1 MGTEKW
7 KSNRQQRRVG
17 PQYYRQFLPH
27 NPKEVL
33 PRPRKNFTFAVM
45 IKLAIVDD
53 NEQLA
58 KALKKELLEFSDIES
73 IDISNGGIKFFKYLQ
88 QMQPEKRPQVIIMD
102 ISMGFPDEGIHAT
115 RLIKDL
121 FPDILVIMFTI
132 SDTDEL
138 IFDAFRA
145 GAVGYLLKNE
155 KPSFIL
161 KTIIDVSN
169 GGAQM
174 SPSIAKKAIAF
185 LAPQTKS
192 KPQKETTEGALLTDR
207 EFEILR
213 LVEQGFTYDSIAD
226 TLSIA
231 LNTVKKHMMNIFSK
245 LQVNNKIEAIK
256 KAGL

>member
-1 MGTEKW
+1 
-7 KSNRQQRRVG
+7 
-17 PQYYRQFLPH
+17 
-27 NPKEVL
+27 
-33 PRPRKNFTFAVM
+33 M

-53 NEQLA
+53 NEQLSQ
-58 KALKKELLEFSDIES
+58 ALKNELLEFADIES
-73 IDISNGGIKFFKYLQ
+73 VDVSNGGIKFFKHLQ
-88 QMQPEKRPQVIIMD
+88 KLLPEKRPQVIIMD

-115 RLIKDL
+115 RMIKEL
-121 FPDILVIMFTI
+121 FPDICIVMFTI

-161 KTIIDVSN
+161 KTILDVYN

-174 SPSIAKKAIAF
+174 SPSIARKAIAF
-185 LAPQTKS
+185 LSPAAPKS
-192 KPQKETTEGALLTDR
+192 KPQNESTELLTDR

-213 LVEQGFTYDSIAD
+213 LVEQGLTYDDIGD
-226 TLSIA
+226 KLSIA
-231 LNTVKKHMMNIFSK
+231 TNTVKKHMMNIFTK

>member
-1 MGTEKW
+1 
-7 KSNRQQRRVG
+7 
-17 PQYYRQFLPH
+17 
-27 NPKEVL
+27 
-33 PRPRKNFTFAVM
+33 M

-53 NEQLA
+53 DEALA
-58 KALKKELLEFSDIES
+58 TALKKELLEFSEIES
-73 IDISNGGIKFFKYLQ
+73 IDISNGGIKFFKHLQ
-88 QMQPEKRPQVIIMD
+88 QLPPEQRPQVIIMD

-115 RLIKDL
+115 RLIKEL
-121 FPDILVIMFTI
+121 FPDILIVMFTI

-138 IFDAFRA
+138 IFDAFRV

-161 KTIIDVSN
+161 KTILDVYN

-174 SPSIAKKAIAF
+174 SPSIARKAIAF
-185 LAPQTKS
+185 LSPATNRS
-192 KPQKETTEGALLTDR
+192 KLQKETAEGVILTDR

-213 LVEQGFTYDSIAD
+213 LVEQGATYDNVAD
-226 TLSIA
+226 TLAIA
-231 LNTVKKHMMNIFSK
+231 PNTVKKHMMNIFTK